1 MEKNELFEIKIED
14 MSEEGL
20 GIGHIDGMAVFVKDT
35 VIGDI
40 AEIRIVKVKKS
51 YAFGRLERI
60 IEASP
65 FRIEP
70 LCPVAR
76 QCGGCTLQHIDYKK
90 ELEIKKDR
98 VQSCLSRIG
107 GIEEVEKYL
116 DEVCGTKSPYH
127 YRNKMQFPVGVRSA
141 SVNIGGRRDH
151 FDMFSSRPNTV
162 LGFYAGRTH
171 SLIPLDDCK
180 LGHSVNKSIISAFTR
195 WADRY
200 RISVYNEETGE
211 GILRHVITR
220 VGFRTGELMVCL
232 VATTEKVPELDK
244 LVSELFK
251 EVEKYRAGGNNA
263 SLKSVMLNINKENT
277 NKILGD
283 KTVLINGRDY
293 IVDYIG
299 NIRFQISAKSFYQV
313 NPVQTEKI
321 YNKVLEYAGLTG
333 DQVVWDMYSGIGTI
347 SLFLAEKARKVYG
360 VEIEHKAVSDAK
372 HNAEINDIE
381 NVDFFVGKAEEV
393 VPDWME
399 TGLGEYDSASH
410 SFRRK
415 VDVVVVD
422 PPRKGCDEKLLE
434 TIKDM
439 KPEKMIYVSCNPATL
454 ARDLKYLLEN
464 GFELEKYSVF
474 DQFSRTM
481 HVETVCLLKQA
492 ESDKSGES
500 DL

>member
-1 MEKNELFEIKIED
+1 MEKNEIYEVKIED
-14 MSEEGL
+14 MSEDGS

-35 VIGDI
+35 AIGDT
-40 AEIRIVKVKKS
+40 ASIRIVKVKKS
-51 YAFGRLERI
+51 YCFGRLERI
-60 IEASP
+60 IEPSP
-65 FRIEP
+65 YRVEP
-70 LCPVAR
+70 FCPVAK
-76 QCGGCTLQHIDYKK
+76 QCGGCTLQHISYKK
-90 ELEIKKDR
+90 ELELKKDR
-98 VQSCLSRIG
+98 VISCLGRIG
-107 GIEEVEKYL
+107 GVEEPESFL
-116 DEVCGTKSPYH
+116 DEVCGANSPYH
-127 YRNKMQFPVGVRSA
+127 YRNKMQFPVGLRGTFSGT
-141 SVNIGGRRDH
+141 GGRRDY
-151 FDMFSSRPNTV
+151 FDTFSSRSSTV

-171 SLIPLDDCK
+171 TLIPLEECK
-180 LGHSVNKSIISAFTR
+180 LGHSVNKCIISAFTR

-220 VGFRTGELMVCL
+220 VAFRTGELMVCL

-244 LVSELFK
+244 FVSELAK
-251 EVEKYRAGGNNA
+251 EVERYRAGGNNA
-263 SLKSVMLNINKENT
+263 SLKSVMLNINKEKT

-283 KTVLINGRDY
+283 KTVLVNGRDY

-321 YNKVLEYAGLTG
+321 YSKVLEYAELTG
-333 DQVVWDMYSGIGTI
+333 NQVVWDMYSGIGTI

-372 HNAEINDIE
+372 HNAEINDID

-393 VPDWME
+393 VPDWLE
-399 TGLGEYDSASH
+399 TGLGEYDSSSH

-439 KPEKMIYVSCNPATL
+439 KPGRMIYVSCNPATL

-464 GFELEKYSVF
+464 GFRLEKYSVF

-481 HVETVCLLKQA
+481 HVETVALLIR
-492 ESDKSGES
+492 ET
-500 DL
+500 

>member
-1 MEKNELFEIKIED
+1 MEKNELFEISIED

-35 VIGDI
+35 VIGDT
-40 AEIRIVKVKKS
+40 AQIRIVKVKKS

-70 LCPVAR
+70 LCPIAR

-90 ELEIKKDR
+90 ELEIKKER
-98 VQSCLSRIG
+98 VESCLSRIG
-107 GIEEVEKYL
+107 GIEDVENYL
-116 DEVCGTKSPYH
+116 DEVCGAKSPYH
-127 YRNKMQFPVGVRSA
+127 YRNKMQFPVGVRNDAA
-141 SVNIGGRRDH
+141 SGSGRRDH
-151 FDMFSSRPNTV
+151 FDMFSSRSNTV

-180 LGHSVNKSIISAFTR
+180 LGHGVNKSVISAFTR

-220 VGFRTGELMVCL
+220 VAFRTGELMVCL
-232 VATTEKVPELDK
+232 VASTKKVPELDK
-244 LVSELFK
+244 LVSELTK

-263 SLKSVMLNINKENT
+263 SLKSVMLNVNKEKT
-277 NKILGD
+277 NRIMGD
-283 KTVLINGRDY
+283 ETILINGRDY

-299 NIRFQISAKSFYQV
+299 NVRFQISAKSFYQV

-321 YNKVLEYAGLTG
+321 YNKVLEYASLTG
-333 DQVVWDMYSGIGTI
+333 DQIVWDMYSGIGTI
-347 SLFLAEKARKVYG
+347 SLFLAQNARKVYG
-360 VEIEHKAVSDAK
+360 VEIERKAVSDAK
-372 HNAEINDIE
+372 LNAEINDIE

-399 TGLGEYDSASH
+399 TGIGEYDSSSH
-410 SFRRK
+410 SFRRR

-434 TIKDM
+434 TITYM
-439 KPEKMIYVSCNPATL
+439 KPHKMIYVSCNPATL

-464 GFELEKYSVF
+464 GFKLEMYSVF

-481 HVETVCLLKQA
+481 HVETVCLLS
-492 ESDKSGES
+492 SDISS
-500 DL
+500 DTKE